1 MKLTLKIWRQE
12 NAKAK
17 GAMKTY
23 QIDGIEGDMSFL
35 EMLDVLNEDLI
46 NKGEVPVEFDH
57 DCREGICGSCS
68 LQINGTTRA
77 RSFSNDLPVAYA

>member
-35 EMLDVLNEDLI
+35 EMLDVLNEELI
-46 NKGEVPVEFDH
+46 NKGESLITIVAKASVEVVL
-57 DCREGICGSCS
+57 CRSMGS
-68 LQINGTTRA
+68 LMGQT
-77 RSFSNDLPVAYA
+77 V

>member
-12 NAKAK
+12 NAKTK

-23 QIDGIEGDMSFL
+23 QIDGIDGDMSFL

-46 NKGEVPVEFDH
+46 NKGEIPVEKGFVGAVH
-57 DCREGICGSCS
+57 YK
-68 LQINGTTRA
+68 LMVNHMVQI
-77 RSFSNDLPVAYA
+77 V